1 MGGSYNTGDRIELV
15 VPGGS
20 GPAGP
25 PGADSTVPGPAGATG
40 PAGPPGIQG
49 ATGATGPAGP
59 ADPNAILKTILDAKG
74 DIVAA
79 SANDTPVR
87 VAVGTNGKALVADST
102 QSSGLNWAQHAQ
114 SDDIN
119 KIVFITRTAYTA
131 LTPKVSTTL
140 YMIDETA

>member
-25 PGADSTVPGPAGATG
+25 PGPQGPIGPAGPGGTG
-40 PAGPPGIQG
+40 PAGPQG
-49 ATGATGPAGP
+49 PPGATGPAGP
-59 ADPNAILKTILDAKG
+59 ADPNAILKSIVNAKG
-74 DIVAA
+74 DLI
-79 SANDTPVR
+79 SATADDTPIR
-87 VAVGTNGKALVADST
+87 VGVGTNGKALIADSA

-119 KIVFITRTAYTA
+119 KIVFITRSVYNA

-140 YMIDETA
+140 YMIDELS